1 MVKIGVTGG
10 IGSGKS
16 IVCEVLRLHG
26 IPVYDADFEAKRLND
41 TSPVIREKLIEAF
54 GPELYKN
61 NFIDRKKLA
70 DLIFNNKENLLFT
83 NSIIHSELAKH
94 FKVWTE
100 ARANH
105 PIVAIDAAVLFEAG
119 FQKHVDKT
127 VTVLSPLDTRIRRVA
142 KRDNLTQEEI
152 KSRIDSQM
160 SDEEKI
166 KLSDFVIH
174 NDNNHSIIKQ
184 VSEILLNI

>member
-41 TSPVIREKLIEAF
+41 TSPVIRKKLIEAF
-54 GPELYKN
+54 GPKLYKN

-94 FKVWTE
+94 FKAWTE
-100 ARANH
+100 TRANH

>member
-41 TSPVIREKLIEAF
+41 TSPVIRKKLIEAF
-54 GPELYKN
+54 GPKLYKN

-94 FKVWTE
+94 FKAWTE
-100 ARANH
+100 TRANH

-127 VTVLSPLDTRIRRVA
+127 VTVLSPLDTRILRVA

-152 KSRIDSQM
+152 KSRIGSQM